1 MESTMSEFAEA
12 CEKFEGAAQRG
23 LELVRQEQD
32 WLYKLGQAHNKEV
45 SLLSQLRNGSE
56 SLSKS
61 PISDTTDELLG
72 VFTARK
78 QALDHQQA
86 MIGTL
91 IAALDRAR
99 EDKRQA
105 TAQATEHYSSLVTQ
119 AHAMLKER
127 FGKTPSRFALWGN
140 ANEAEM
146 AWRVVILNQLLCH
159 VQTRVPG
166 WLVAL
171 RLLLNGDTFS
181 IRVVRGF
188 FVRVDGAMKEIRP
201 TAACHVPQD
210 IPARDAFEAVLTG
223 RAGLAM

>member
-12 CEKFEGAAQRG
+12 CEKFEEAAQRG

-32 WLYKLGQAHNKEV
+32 RLEKLGLTHKKEV

-56 SLSKS
+56 SLNVASA
-61 PISDTTDELLG
+61 DTDELLRNY
-72 VFTARK
+72 TARR
-78 QALDHQQA
+78 QALDLQQA

-91 IAALDRAR
+91 IAALDRTR
-99 EDKRQA
+99 TDKKQA
-105 TAQATEHYSSLVTQ
+105 AEQVAEHYRSLVTQ
-119 AHAMLKER
+119 ARAILKER
-127 FGKTPSRFALWGN
+127 YGKTPSRFSLWGN

-146 AWRVVILNQLLCH
+146 AWRVITLNQLLYL

-166 WLVAL
+166 SLATL
-171 RLLLNGDTFS
+171 RHLLSGDSFR

-188 FVRVDGAMKEIRP
+188 FVRVDDAMKEIRP
-201 TAACHVPQD
+201 TAAYHVPKD

-223 RAGLAM
+223 RADLAA